1 MGNDGWIET
10 ARLVHRTARHDR
22 YQAVNIQNGAT
33 IELRMFRGTL
43 RPETL
48 FATFALVAGMCAVAR
63 AMRAESAS
71 AAAGFMHNGTL
82 AGLDTSPD
90 VSDSMAYAR
99 NVLAPLKGMRGG
111 LSGAA
116 QRRIVEAT
124 SQGSRFLLMTGDA
137 HVLMFGRWVADGGC
151 LYSNESFR
159 GRGRTG
165 RRGAQASLFDAP
177 GWPAAGA
184 WPPGPFPACDDCPLA
199 GECSDLGPWCGDA
212 EEAEEVS
219 GMTS

>member
-1 MGNDGWIET
+1 MEWGDLESALSSEPPRD
-10 ARLVHRTARHDR
+10 ARGLPVALHFR
-22 YQAVNIQNGAT
+22 IAT
-33 IELRMFRGTL
+33 HGKVK
-43 RPETL
+43 PGCSHL
-48 FATFALVAGMCAVAR
+48 FAMCKDYG

-71 AAAGFMHNGTL
+71 AAAGFMRNGTL
-82 AGLDTSPD
+82 AGLETSPD
-90 VSDSMAYAR
+90 VSDNMAYAR

-137 HVLMFGRWVADGGC
+137 HALTLGRWVADGGR

-159 GRGRTG
+159 GRRRTG
-165 RRGAQASLFDAP
+165 RRGTQASFFDVP
-177 GWPAAGA
+177 RWPAAGA
-184 WPPGPFPACDDCPLA
+184 WPRGPFPACGGCPLA
-199 GECSDLGPWCGDA
+199 GERSDLEPWCG
-212 EEAEEVS
+212 EAEEVS

>member
-1 MGNDGWIET
+1 
-10 ARLVHRTARHDR
+10 
-22 YQAVNIQNGAT
+22 
-33 IELRMFRGTL
+33 
-43 RPETL
+43 
-48 FATFALVAGMCAVAR
+48 
-63 AMRAESAS
+63 MRAESAS

-116 QRRIVEAT
+116 QQRIVEAT
-124 SQGSRFLLMTGDA
+124 AQGSRFLLMTGDA
-137 HVLMFGRWVADGGC
+137 RVLTFGRWAVDGGC

-159 GRGRTG
+159 GHGRAG
-165 RRGAQASLFDAP
+165 RRGTQASLFDVP
-177 GWPAAGA
+177 GWPAAGT
-184 WPPGPFPACDDCPLA
+184 WPPVPFPACGGCPLA

-219 GMTS
+219 GMTP

>member
-1 MGNDGWIET
+1 
-10 ARLVHRTARHDR
+10 
-22 YQAVNIQNGAT
+22 
-33 IELRMFRGTL
+33 
-43 RPETL
+43 
-48 FATFALVAGMCAVAR
+48 
-63 AMRAESAS
+63 MRAESAS

-124 SQGSRFLLMTGDA
+124 AQGSRFLLMTGDA
-137 HVLMFGRWVADGGC
+137 RVLTFGRWAADGGC

-159 GRGRTG
+159 GHGRAG
-165 RRGAQASLFDAP
+165 RRGTQASLFDVP
-177 GWPAAGA
+177 GWPAAGT
-184 WPPGPFPACDDCPLA
+184 WPRCRSRRAAAARSRESARTSGRGA
-199 GECSDLGPWCGDA
+199 GTPRRCRA
-212 EEAEEVS
+212 
-219 GMTS
+219 